1 MEESI
6 FSAYGRIRRL
16 TFWLRWLIVFVINII
31 LTILQNVVRDN
42 GFIFIIIVSSF
53 GLSIFMI
60 LQIIKRMHD
69 VNKSGWYSIIPI
81 YNIILA
87 FTDGTPGPNEYGDDP
102 KVRMNLCL
110 NCKTQNEPYAP
121 VCINCGAGLNFVKPT
136 EKDDKTKDMYI
147 LIWFAWHLFVVCINV
162 ILPKFIH
169 DWFMGPTKYIQLFLN
184 VISALSFILIGLA
197 VKDDKMK
204 TFAFIIGSLAAILIL
219 YSNIV
224 WIFRL

>member
-6 FSAYGRIRRL
+6 FSSDGRIRRS
-16 TFWLRWLIVFVINII
+16 TFWLRWLMVFVINII
-31 LTILQNVVRDN
+31 ITVLQNVVQDN
-42 GFIFIIIVSSF
+42 GLIFILIIFSL

-60 LQIIKRMHD
+60 LQMIKRMHD

-87 FTDGTPGPNEYGDDP
+87 FTDGTPGTNDYGDDP
-102 KVRMNLCL
+102 KGRMTICS
-110 NCKTQNEPYAP
+110 NCQTQNEPNAP
-121 VCINCGAGLNFVKPT
+121 VCINCGASLNYIKSPGI
-136 EKDDKTKDMYI
+136 DDKTRDTYI

-169 DWFMGPTKYIQLFLN
+169 DWYMSPTKYIQLTLN

-204 TFAFIIGSLAAILIL
+204 TIAFLIGSLAAILIL
-219 YSNIV
+219 YSNFV